1 MARLRTPAE
10 FKHQVLKHKAAIE
23 HYFGVTPV
31 SFRNTE
37 LIYSDAIGERVHE
50 LGFNTMLTEGA
61 KHILGWRSPDFVYV
75 NDRQDGL
82 KLLLRNYKLSDDIAF
97 RFSNRGW
104 SEWPLTGEKYL
115 SWLKSD
121 AKDGDV
127 VNLFMDYETFGE
139 HQKAA
144 SGIFDFMRYLPETV
158 ISDGT
163 FSFATPSEAA
173 SAHKPISAL
182 EVMEPI
188 SWADEERDVTAWLG
202 NELQQEAFNKLYGL
216 YEKVALIND
225 PALFNDF
232 GHLQES
238 DHFYYMCTKFFS
250 DGEVHKY
257 FNPYDTPYEAFINYM
272 NVLSDFIIR
281 VNEEYSTNLA
291 KFAASNAEPV
301 AEKVEAA
308 PEKEKKTAAPAR
320 RKAAAKP
327 VKKAPAKKAEETPA
341 KKATT
346 AKKAAAEKK
355 EAPAVK
361 RKK

>member
-1 MARLRTPAE
+1 MA
-10 FKHQVLKHKAAIE
+10 
-23 HYFGVTPV
+23 
-31 SFRNTE
+31 
-37 LIYSDAIGERVHE
+37 
-50 LGFNTMLTEGA
+50 
-61 KHILGWRSPDFVYV
+61 
-75 NDRQDGL
+75 
-82 KLLLRNYKLSDDIAF
+82 
-97 RFSNRGW
+97 
-104 SEWPLTGEKYL
+104 
-115 SWLKSD
+115 
-121 AKDGDV
+121 
-127 VNLFMDYETFGE
+127 
-139 HQKAA
+139 
-144 SGIFDFMRYLPETV
+144 
-158 ISDGT
+158 
-163 FSFATPSEAA
+163 
-173 SAHKPISAL
+173 
-182 EVMEPI
+182 EPI

-291 KFAASNAEPV
+291 KFAASNAEPA
-301 AEKVEAA
+301 AEEVEAA
-308 PEKEKKTAAPAR
+308 PEKEIKTAAPAR

-327 VKKAPAKKAEETPA
+327 VKKAVAKKEASA
-341 KKATT
+341 GKATP